1 MNKED
6 KKELEKALSLI
17 WQARQIVESAM
28 NRKEEKLENLTE
40 GLQQSQ
46 MGEDIQS
53 AIDNL
58 ELVVESISSATEELD
73 LVIKIKS

>member
-1 MNKED
+1 MNKKD
-6 KKELEKALSLI
+6 RKELEKALSLLN
-17 WQARQIVESAM
+17 QALHIVESARD
-28 NRKEEKLENLTE
+28 NEEDKLENLTE